1 VTHESSVDETQTTW
15 LDVAGHRLRSRVII
29 GIEQYDSAQAV
40 GEVLVAAGADALIT
54 TVDTDNIRPSILL
67 ADLADTLP
75 LSDFVWIGTTSFARS
90 AEAAVR
96 TAHVL
101 NGSLGIKIIK
111 LDVRD
116 QDNMPDNE
124 LTLAAAEELLTQGT
138 MELLPFIRPDLRAAR
153 ELERAG
159 CAAIRVMASPVGSGR
174 GIVDVEA
181 VREVIRSVSVP
192 VIVEGGLGSAAH
204 VAQALE
210 LGAAAVL
217 VNTALLR
224 VTDRVKLATAMR
236 HAAIAGRLS
245 FEAGQAPWRD
255 GQPGSEVSAR

>member
-1 VTHESSVDETQTTW
+1 MTDESSEEGTLTTW
-15 LDVAGHRLRSRVII
+15 LDVAGHRLQSRLII
-29 GIEQYDSAQAV
+29 GIEQYDSAQVV
-40 GEVLVAAGADALIT
+40 GEVLTAAGADVLIM
-54 TVDTDNIRPSILL
+54 TVDTDNDRPSILL
-67 ADLADTLP
+67 ADLADALP
-75 LSDFVWIGTTSFARS
+75 LSNFVWIGTTSFARS
-90 AEAAVR
+90 VEAAVW

-101 NGSLGIKIIK
+101 NSSLGIKIIK

-124 LTLAAAEELLTQGT
+124 LTVAAADELLARGT
-138 MELLPFIRPDLRAAR
+138 MELLPFIRPDVLAAQ

-174 GIVDVEA
+174 GILDVDA
-181 VREVIRSVSVP
+181 VREIIRLVSVP
-192 VIVEGGLGSAAH
+192 VIVEGGIGSAAH

-217 VNTALLR
+217 VNTALQQAN
-224 VTDRVKLATAMR
+224 DRVKLATAMR

-245 FEAGQAPWRD
+245 FEAG
-255 GQPGSEVSAR
+255 